1 MKKLITSAVL
11 CAAMAAAV
19 TSFGGQPVSAT
30 YPLIDKNGNTVP
42 VERDVDNKKL
52 IDDNKKLA
60 DRYRWYDQIGDNDLV
75 KTNIES
81 AVRTVDY
88 SLQVPSYMPKDYA
101 LRDVKTKDHDV
112 LEIVYTETG
121 RDGEY
126 GPKLTFS
133 NTDIVYRMGW
143 AIDTVVT
150 PILEKINYNAKD
162 AVSFTT
168 PNGISVHTLGYS
180 KDAIQIAYW
189 EKDNKVHMLYFAS
202 LRNQNFVS
210 KIVDSVGPLS
220 NVAADDARLR
230 GNRNDNP
237 YVEPDWPPYETIG
250 LPLRTHTNS
259 VWPILT
265 SKSIG
270 LPSGVIDA
278 SHKVSYDVS
287 VPSYLPLGYTYY
299 ATHFYDNDVLETVYW
314 KQGEEYQERSGRW
327 VNHTMVF
334 RMSYSMD
341 TVWPEEYI
349 PMEYHDVQWSDST
362 PIGEVQYTGDVDKGL
377 VRSVTW
383 YKDNMAYFLFFQV
396 PVKASEADFYRNHVV
411 PLKDIDPSRT
421 DLIGVKTI
429 R

>member
-11 CAAMAAAV
+11 CAAMATAV
-19 TSFGGQPVSAT
+19 STFGVQPVSAT

-42 VERDVDNKKL
+42 VERDVDNQKI
-52 IDDNKKLA
+52 IDDNQKLM
-60 DRYRWYDQIGDNDLV
+60 DRYLWYDQVGDNDLV
-75 KTNIES
+75 ETNIES

-150 PILEKINYNAKD
+150 PILEKTNYNAKD
-162 AVSFTT
+162 TVSFTT

-189 EKDNKVHMLYFAS
+189 EKDNKVPMLYFAS
-202 LRNQNFVS
+202 SRNQNYVS

-237 YVEPDWPPYETIG
+237 YVDPDWPPYETIG

-265 SKSIG
+265 SKTIG

-287 VPSYLPLGYTYY
+287 VPSYLPFGYTYY
-299 ATHFYDNDVLETVYW
+299 ATHFYNNDVLETVYW

-349 PMEYHDVQWSDST
+349 PWEYHDVQWSDST

-421 DLIGVKTI
+421 DLIGVQT
-429 R
+429 

>member
-126 GPKLTFS
+126 GPKLTFA

-259 VWPILT
+259 VWPILI